1 MREAVYLDSNSIV
14 YWALGSAGSE
24 KQDEQRCAQAFDA
37 LVASDASIA
46 CSPVSLAEFT
56 STLWSIVRSG
66 KTELA
71 HFDTTA
77 ANGAV
82 ERLMSLVSTGRIR
95 VNNLQPGAFAIG
107 MAIVAAGTREKQ
119 CSLRTWDAIHLHEAC
134 QWSRMIGQQVT
145 IATTDA
151 DFRNAIDVFP
161 EFGRYVDVRDLTVA

>member
-1 MREAVYLDSNSIV
+1 MSSGGRYEGGGLSGLELNRLLGTRLRRLREARR
-14 YWALGSAGSE
+14 A
-24 KQDEQRCAQAFDA
+24 A